1 MPDMQRKFGGN
12 DERSVNNFHA
22 GAFPVLRAAVPLWY
36 NGLKEK
42 RTMRPS
48 PAGDGLYREE
58 VFTHLRRK
66 LPMKLHFYGA
76 DRCVTGS
83 CHCLEINGKKI
94 LIDCG
99 LQQGRDEMDNRYL
112 AFAPGNIDIL
122 LVTHAHID
130 HTGRIPLLVKN
141 GFHGRILTTRLTAD
155 LMKIMLLDS
164 AHIQE
169 SDAEYENRKGE
180 RAGRDPVE
188 PLYTEQDALDVF
200 KYVTTCEY
208 GEKIDLCEGVSAV
221 FTDAGHL
228 LGSASITLELEEVG
242 VHKTVVFSGD
252 IGNVDQPIIRDPQLL
267 KKADYV
273 VMESTYGD
281 RNHTEVWSYT
291 DELAEIIDE
300 TLGKG
305 GNVVIPSFAVGR
317 TQELLYF
324 IREIKDQKLVKS
336 TPNFPVYIDSP
347 LAKSATTVFCG
358 DLHGYLDEQALE
370 LVKDGTHMF
379 TFPNLNLVESSEE
392 SKMLNMDTTPKVIIS
407 ASGMCDAGRIRHHL
421 KHNLWRANS
430 AVVFVGFQSPGTL
443 GRRLLDGVE
452 KVKLFGEEIAVKAKI
467 VNFQGLSSHADHDH
481 LIEWIKAF
489 DPKPAHVF
497 VVHGDADVAPVFADE
512 LCSLGF
518 SAHAA
523 KFTESYD
530 LAAGAMLSEGYI
542 SERKRTMQAS
552 RADNLYGKLL
562 AAGEALLELIR
573 RFKGRSN
580 KEIAAFTG
588 QITALIDRFQ

>member
-1 MPDMQRKFGGN
+1 
-12 DERSVNNFHA
+12 
-22 GAFPVLRAAVPLWY
+22 
-36 NGLKEK
+36 
-42 RTMRPS
+42 
-48 PAGDGLYREE
+48 
-58 VFTHLRRK
+58 
-66 LPMKLHFYGA
+66 MKLHFYGA

-94 LIDCG
+94 LVDCG
-99 LQQGRDEMDNRYL
+99 LQQGRDELDNRYL

-180 RAGRDPVE
+180 RAGREHVD

-208 GEKIDLCEGVSAV
+208 KEKVDLCEGVSAV

-228 LGSASITLELEEVG
+228 LGSASITLELEENG
-242 VHKTVVFSGD
+242 VHKTIVFSGD
-252 IGNVDQPIIRDPQLL
+252 IGNVDQPIIRDPQFFDS
-267 KKADYV
+267 ADYV
-273 VMESTYGD
+273 LTESTYGD

-291 DELAEIIDE
+291 GQLAEIIDE

-324 IREIKDQKLVKS
+324 IREIKDKNLVTSVKD
-336 TPNFPVYIDSP
+336 FPVYVDSP
-347 LAKSATTVFCG
+347 LAKKATTIFCG
-358 DLHGYLDEQALE
+358 DLRGYLDEDALA
-370 LVKDGTHMF
+370 LVQDGTHMF
-379 TFPNLNLVESSEE
+379 SFPGLHLTETVDE
-392 SKMLNMDTTPKVIIS
+392 SKLLNVDKTPKVIIS

-421 KHNLWRANS
+421 KYNLWRADS

-443 GRRLLDGVE
+443 GRNLLDGVDS
-452 KVKLFGEEIAVKAKI
+452 VKLFGEDVAVRAKI
-467 VNFQGLSSHADHDH
+467 VNFPGLSSHADHDH
-481 LIEWIKAF
+481 LVDWIKHF
-489 DPKPAHVF
+489 DPAKTTHVF
-497 VVHGDADVAPVFADE
+497 VVHGDREVAPVYAE
-512 LCSLGF
+512 TVKGLGF
-518 SAHAA
+518 AAHAPQY
-523 KFTESYD
+523 TEEYD
-530 LAAGAMLSEGYI
+530 LIADKQLAPGYLP
-542 SERKRTMQAS
+542 ERKT
-552 RADNLYGKLL
+552 RAYEGAPKATAAYQKLVQL
-562 AAGEALLELIR
+562 GDMLIGLIR
-573 RFKGRSN
+573 RSKGRDN
-580 KEIAAFTG
+580 KTLAAFADAIG
-588 QITALIDRFQ
+588 KVISKFEF

>member
-1 MPDMQRKFGGN
+1 
-12 DERSVNNFHA
+12 
-22 GAFPVLRAAVPLWY
+22 
-36 NGLKEK
+36 
-42 RTMRPS
+42 
-48 PAGDGLYREE
+48 
-58 VFTHLRRK
+58 
-66 LPMKLHFYGA
+66 MKLHFYGA

-94 LIDCG
+94 LVDCG
-99 LQQGRDEMDNRYL
+99 LQQGRDELDNRYL

-180 RAGRDPVE
+180 RAGREHVD

-208 GEKIDLCEGVSAV
+208 KEKVDLCEGVSAV

-228 LGSASITLELEEVG
+228 LGSASITLELEENG
-242 VHKTVVFSGD
+242 VHKTIVFSGD

-324 IREIKDQKLVKS
+324 IREINDQKLVKS

-347 LAKSATTVFCG
+347 LAKAATTVFCG

-481 LIEWIKAF
+481 LVQWIKAF
-489 DPKPAHVF
+489 DPKPTHVF
-497 VVHGDADVAPVFADE
+497 VVHGDEDVAPVFAEE
-512 LCSLGF
+512 LNSLGF
-518 SAHAA
+518 HAHAA
-523 KFTESYD
+523 KFTECYD
-530 LAAGAMLSEGYI
+530 LAANEMVSEGYV
-542 SERKRTMQAS
+542 SERKRTAQKS
-552 RADNLYGKLL
+552 RADNLYAKLV
-562 AAGEALLELIR
+562 AAAESLLEFAKR
-573 RFKGRSN
+573 CKGRPN
-580 KEIAAFTG
+580 KDISALTG
-588 QITALIDRFQ
+588 QIISLIERFRE